1 MKEGKAYRM
10 NILTEKQVTD
20 LIKSANRK
28 RNRYLKSDIYARDMC
43 SLLLQ
48 NWNMRDNDTFLIE
61 KPSTT
66 PTIEFMAIYQ
76 QLLDIHPEEFEER
89 DIKKIKESIQ
99 KSIYGSIHT
108 ELFSNYI
115 NELKNNDQDSFLVVP
130 VSFYYLSYRSADF
143 TKRSDVAVIIQK
155 QNNQINVQIYDKVQ
169 IRAVRPDE
177 YAKKKNVH
185 KNSWTKE
192 EIAKLTP
199 IYTYELSD
207 VQSLVDVLRIG
218 RNHYNWHEKAVPF
231 PKYKKSYYIYNK
243 LSKYATIEGYS
254 SHVGTIQYVRDN
266 SEIKNMNAA
275 LKYILGT
282 KSEII
287 IDGKKFFQTKYKTL
301 STEQLNHT
309 INELM
314 FTHLKKIGYGQAT
327 ENFIR
332 NAYEV
337 YKEAKSQRSAL
348 DMIDKIAHK
357 SEWGGINKNNHWII
371 PTEIR
376 KSIDHTLCFS
386 YGLPSSENK
395 QKSCYHLTPIEI
407 LSVKIKCTE
416 SRQQQLHNIIRRISV
431 PSFSTMV
438 ERRRRQQEQGVIR
451 EV

>member
-1 MKEGKAYRM
+1 MST
-10 NILTEKQVTD
+10 LTEKQVAD
-20 LIKSANRK
+20 LIQSANRK

-61 KPSTT
+61 KPRTT

-76 QLLDIHPEEFEER
+76 QILDIHPEEFEGR
-89 DIKKIKESIQ
+89 DSKKIKESIQ

-130 VSFYYLSYRSADF
+130 VSFYFPSYQSADL
-143 TKRSDVAVIIQK
+143 TGKYDATVIIQK
-155 QNNQINVQIYDKVQ
+155 QNNQINVQIYDRVQ
-169 IRAVRPDE
+169 IRSIRPDKH
-177 YAKKKNVH
+177 AKKKSVH
-185 KNSWTKE
+185 KNSWVKE

-199 IYTYELSD
+199 IYRYELND
-207 VQSLVDVLRIG
+207 VQSLVDVLRVG
-218 RNHYNWHEKAVPF
+218 RNHHNWREKADPF

-243 LSKYATIEGYS
+243 LSKCAEIEGYT
-254 SHVGTIQYVRDN
+254 SHVGTIQYVKSN

-275 LKYILGT
+275 LKYVLGT
-282 KSEII
+282 KTEIM
-287 IDGKKFFQTKYKTL
+287 IDGKEFFQTKYKTL
-301 STEQLNHT
+301 STERLNHT

-348 DMIDKIAHK
+348 DVIDKIAHK
-357 SEWGGINKNNHWII
+357 SEWGGINKNNHWTI

-376 KSIDHTLCFS
+376 KSIDYTLCFS

-395 QKSCYHLTPIEI
+395 QKSCYHLTPVEI
-407 LSVKIKCTE
+407 CSVKIKCTE
-416 SRQQQLHNIIRRISV
+416 SRQQQLHNIIRRISA
-431 PSFSTMV
+431 PSFSTVV
-438 ERRRRQQEQGVIR
+438 ERQRRQQERGVIR

>member
-76 QLLDIHPEEFEER
+76 QLLDIHPEEFEGR

-301 STEQLNHT
+301 STEKFNYVM
-309 INELM
+309 NELM
-314 FTHLKKIGYGQAT
+314 IMHLEKSGYGKEEVRNFISKAYDHYLDRKKEREQLPLENKKIHKVFWGDKYNNAIWTIPFVPRKEVVPESRHITGA
-327 ENFIR
+327 EIKAIR
-332 NAYEV
+332 NRCDQFDQKKVETLR
-337 YKEAKSQRSAL
+337 KIIIDSNSKKNQRTQRDSQRQLNVSN
-348 DMIDKIAHK
+348 
-357 SEWGGINKNNHWII
+357 GIK
-371 PTEIR
+371 
-376 KSIDHTLCFS
+376 
-386 YGLPSSENK
+386 
-395 QKSCYHLTPIEI
+395 
-407 LSVKIKCTE
+407 
-416 SRQQQLHNIIRRISV
+416 
-431 PSFSTMV
+431 
-438 ERRRRQQEQGVIR
+438 
-451 EV
+451 